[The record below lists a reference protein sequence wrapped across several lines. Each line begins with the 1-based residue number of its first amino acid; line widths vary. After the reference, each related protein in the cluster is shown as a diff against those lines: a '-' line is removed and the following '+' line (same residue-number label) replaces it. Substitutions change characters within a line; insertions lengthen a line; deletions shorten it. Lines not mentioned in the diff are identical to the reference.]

1 MCCALAV
8 SDDGGHYGHHSQ
20 EEPLPADIW
29 DDVEVSVN
37 GRGGGKGLDLAEF
50 SAASLR
56 FSEMG
61 YRGAGGAGGELYSQ
75 EGDLT
80 MAALMRD
87 QDQREAALMGALE
100 GDEGSAQPAV
110 HKGGPSN
117 EKGRSLLLQTLSVK
131 AAPASGGGGGKG
143 IVASNEPPGSAL
155 GGSAAEVP
163 RRAHVQISS
172 DDTLLDALIEDDAIF
187 GPSQSA
193 QSGPVGP
200 ADGEEEEGL
209 ALDLAGSV
217 LMDDSL
223 LETTI
228 RAPALPVAPVSPN
241 LPLQPRHAQQQV
253 RPAPVPE
260 VVSAPPAPAY
270 VEGWLYQDPNRNM
283 QGPFETSAMRRWL
296 ESGYFKEHLP
306 IKMPHWGAFHPLGV
320 VFPNPEVAFLGRT
333 SEPGAGGA
341 GGASSPARPPQPAPI
356 LPERVLPQSVTVSDE
371 SVPAG
376 KRASA
381 PSAPSPQQQQTGS
394 AQATARA
401 PEPAAVAAVG
411 NKQEGGGPGESA
423 SGEGST
429 SLGGGS
435 RGKDKGKEK
444 EKEKESKKQKQAKRA
459 KGDASSAKEESPQPS
474 VEQPASAWGGQ
485 QTGQGGKGKGKKA
498 PSLTEIQQQQE
509 EAVGAKESRGAT
521 AKSFQLKNL
530 LGVGTGG
537 GIPSAGSNAW
547 AAGSS
552 TASQSTTSL
561 KDIQQEQQTQSKKK
575 KAQQLQQQQQE
586 QQQLVP
592 PRGSSGAGSSQWK
605 APAVSGADKS
615 LKEIMEEEQAAAQA
629 GAQAAATSGSSEAPS
644 ARPAP
649 GSWAA
654 RAGGPRATESGV
666 PANWTTPA
674 PALPPVPPPAPSV
687 PEAAAFTPVV
697 SGKPS
702 KTKAAPAAG
711 GVVATVPPQQASRR
725 KGTGSPRK
733 HSELVEWSEAQV
745 KTLSGDK
752 KSSTEDVALIEF
764 CLTLSS
770 AADIREYFAHYLG
783 STPQVSSAFLLS

>member
-1 MCCALAV
+1 MCCTP
-8 SDDGGHYGHHSQ
+8 SGSEDGGHYGHHSQ
-20 EEPLPADIW
+20 EESLPADIW
-29 DDVEVSVN
+29 DDVEVR
-37 GRGGGKGLDLAEF
+37 GGGGGKGLDLAEF

-61 YRGAGGAGGELYSQ
+61 YRGAGGVGGELYSQ

-143 IVASNEPPGSAL
+143 IVASNEPPGSAV
-155 GGSAAEVP
+155 GGSAAEAP
-163 RRAHVQISS
+163 RRAQVQISS

-193 QSGPVGP
+193 PSGPVGP

-209 ALDLAGSV
+209 VPDLTGSALMS
-217 LMDDSL
+217 DSL
-223 LETTI
+223 LESTI
-228 RAPALPVAPVSPN
+228 STRRAPVSAA
-241 LPLQPRHAQQQV
+241 LPLQPRLDQQQV
-253 RPAPVPE
+253 RPTPVPE
-260 VVSAPPAPAY
+260 VVPAPPAPAY
-270 VEGWLYQDPNRNM
+270 VEGWLYQDPNRNI

-333 SEPGAGGA
+333 SEPGAGVA
-341 GGASSPARPPQPAPI
+341 GRAPSSPRPSQPAPV
-356 LPERVLPQSVTVSDE
+356 LPEQVPLQSVVHSDE
-371 SVPAG
+371 SLPAG

-381 PSAPSPQQQQTGS
+381 PSAPSPQQQQQQQPGS
-394 AQATARA
+394 SQAAARA
-401 PEPAAVAAVG
+401 VEQAASVPSNKLEGVAR
-411 NKQEGGGPGESA
+411 GGGGAGDSA
-423 SGEGST
+423 SG
-429 SLGGGS
+429 
-435 RGKDKGKEK
+435 KEK
-444 EKEKESKKQKQAKRA
+444 DKESKKQKQAKRP
-459 KGDASSAKEESPQPS
+459 KGDASSAKEESPQPI

-498 PSLTEIQQQQE
+498 PSLTEIQQQ
-509 EAVGAKESRGAT
+509 EAAGAKESKGAT
-521 AKSFQLKNL
+521 TKSFQLKNL
-530 LGVGTGG
+530 LGVGGG
-537 GIPSAGSNAW
+537 SGGVPSVGGNAW
-547 AAGSS
+547 AAG
-552 TASQSTTSL
+552 ASAAPQSATSL
-561 KDIQQEQQTQSKKK
+561 KDIQQEQRTQSKKQ
-575 KAQQLQQQQQE
+575 AQQLQQQQQE
-586 QQQLVP
+586 QLQRLVP
-592 PRGSSGAGSSQWK
+592 PSGLSGVGSSQWK

-615 LKEIMEEEQAAAQA
+615 LKEIMEEEQAAAQT
-629 GAQAAATSGSSEAPS
+629 GAQAAVASGSSGAHG

-654 RAGGPRATESGV
+654 RAGGPRAMESGV

-674 PALPPVPPPAPSV
+674 PAPPVPAPASSV

-697 SGKPS
+697 PGKPS
-702 KTKAAPAAG
+702 KNKTASAAG
-711 GVVATVPPQQASRR
+711 GVGATSPQQTSRK
-725 KGTGSPRK
+725 KGNPCK

-745 KTLSGDK
+745 KSLSGDK

-783 STPQVSSAFLLS
+783 STPQVLVTFTAVLAIVASP